1 MILIK
6 VTNKGSLHFLMNDGR
21 VGVSSTSGYVR
32 INTKQSNHFTG
43 DKKFYQ
49 INKIKKNLI
58 TWRKGAY
65 DRNLYTYERVLI
77 PNPKKRYEYLLEF
90 ETKNCKDT
98 NWNYHDKVLQLTY
111 NNRNT

>member
-32 INTKQSNHFTG
+32 INTKPTNHFTG

-49 INKIKKNLI
+49 INKVKKNLI
-58 TWRKGAY
+58 KGKRDWY
-65 DRNLYTYERVLI
+65 DRDLYNYERVLI
-77 PNPKKRYEYLLEF
+77 PNPKKRYEFLLNF
-90 ETKNCKDT
+90 ESKNC
-98 NWNYHDKVLQLTY
+98 
-111 NNRNT
+111 

>member
-32 INTKQSNHFTG
+32 INTKQTNHFTM

-49 INKIKKNLI
+49 INKVKKI
-58 TWRKGAY
+58 CVGRRDWY
-65 DRNLYTYERVLI
+65 DRDLYNYERVLI

-90 ETKNCKDT
+90 ESKNC
-98 NWNYHDKVLQLTY
+98 
-111 NNRNT
+111 

>member
-6 VTNKGSLHFLMNDGR
+6 VTNQGSLHFLMTDGR
-21 VGVSSTSGYVR
+21 VGVSSPSGYVR
-32 INTKQSNHFTG
+32 INTKNTNHFTM

-65 DRNLYTYERVLI
+65 DSDLYTYERVLI

-90 ETKNCKDT
+90 ESKNC
-98 NWNYHDKVLQLTY
+98 
-111 NNRNT
+111 

>member
-21 VGVSSTSGYVR
+21 VRVSSPSGYVR
-32 INTKQSNHFTG
+32 INTKQTNHFTM

-49 INKIKKNLI
+49 INKVKKI
-58 TWRKGAY
+58 CVGRRDWY
-65 DRNLYTYERVLI
+65 DRDLYNYERVLI

-90 ETKNCKDT
+90 ESKNC
-98 NWNYHDKVLQLTY
+98 
-111 NNRNT
+111 

>member
-32 INTKQSNHFTG
+32 INTKNTNHFTM

-49 INKIKKNLI
+49 INKVKKI
-58 TWRKGAY
+58 CVGRRDWY
-65 DRNLYTYERVLI
+65 DRDLYNYERVLI

-90 ETKNCKDT
+90 ENKNC
-98 NWNYHDKVLQLTY
+98 
-111 NNRNT
+111 

>member
-21 VGVSSTSGYVR
+21 IGVSSTSGYVR
-32 INTKQSNHFTG
+32 INTKNTNHFTM

-49 INKIKKNLI
+49 INKVKKI
-58 TWRKGAY
+58 CVGRRDWY
-65 DRNLYTYERVLI
+65 DRDLYNYERVLI

-90 ETKNCKDT
+90 ESKNC
-98 NWNYHDKVLQLTY
+98 
-111 NNRNT
+111 

>member
-32 INTKQSNHFTG
+32 INTKNTNHFTM

-49 INKIKKNLI
+49 INKVKKNLLEI
-58 TWRKGAY
+58 ARLNPY
-65 DRNLYTYERVLI
+65 NRDLYNYERILI

-90 ETKNCKDT
+90 ESKNC
-98 NWNYHDKVLQLTY
+98 
-111 NNRNT
+111 

>member
-32 INTKQSNHFTG
+32 INTKHPNHFTK

-49 INKIKKNLI
+49 INKVKKVFCGYKDYYRSI
-58 TWRKGAY
+58 
-65 DRNLYTYERVLI
+65 RVLI
-77 PNPKKRYEYLLEF
+77 SNPKKRYEFLLNF
-90 ETKNCKDT
+90 ENKNCKDT